1 MDRSQARSRITEI
14 NPEEHMTKGIIL
26 IATLLLSGCTWN
38 DYISP
43 AGKSVAD
50 AKQDLWQ
57 CEREAGMAASQVF
70 FVHLQELQDH
80 CMEARGYEAAT
91 N

>member
-1 MDRSQARSRITEI
+1 MSKKLLLLT
-14 NPEEHMTKGIIL
+14 MV
-26 IATLLLSGCTWN
+26 LLSGCTWN

-43 AGKSVAD
+43 PGKSVAEVQ
-50 AKQDLWQ
+50 QDVWQ
-57 CEREAGMAASQVF
+57 CEREAGMASSQVF

-80 CMEARGYEAAT
+80 CMEARGYQAAT

>member
-1 MDRSQARSRITEI
+1 
-14 NPEEHMTKGIIL
+14 MTKGVIL
-26 IATLLLSGCTWN
+26 VATLLLSGCTWN

-50 AKQDLWQ
+50 AKRDLWE
-57 CEREAGMAASQVF
+57 CEREAGTAASQVF

-80 CMEARGYEAAT
+80 CMEVRGYEAAT

>member
-1 MDRSQARSRITEI
+1 MMKSL
-14 NPEEHMTKGIIL
+14 IL
-26 IATLLLSGCTWN
+26 LAVVAVSGCTWN

-43 AGKSVAD
+43 SGKSVAQV
-50 AKQDLWQ
+50 KQDLWE
-57 CEREAGMAASQVF
+57 CEREAGMASSQLF

-80 CMEARGYEAAT
+80 CMEVRGYEAAT

>member
-1 MDRSQARSRITEI
+1 MRKS
-14 NPEEHMTKGIIL
+14 
-26 IATLLLSGCTWN
+26 LLLLAIMVASGCTWN

-43 AGKSVAD
+43 EGKSVAEVR
-50 AKQDLWQ
+50 QDLWQ
-57 CEREAGMAASQVF
+57 CEREAGMASSQFF

-80 CMEARGYEAAT
+80 CMEARGYQAAT